1 MPPFDHDAF
10 NDVADMIYN
19 AGGFDL
25 DQIKDPKA
33 RKLIRETV
41 NTINRGVDAHLP
53 TDVPDTLRCALEEN
67 GFIFSGFK
75 TFHAMRELGLSMLTA
90 DGNIKSYDEFK
101 KDVQQ
106 IDAHYN
112 TNYLYAEWKHAIGAC
127 QMAAKWH
134 EQAKDGDRYDLQYRT
149 AQDPN
154 VREDHRLLHGT
165 TLPLS
170 DPFWDKY
177 YPPNGWGCRCTVVQ
191 VRKGKFP
198 LSDPKLAMLRG
209 DNATDTSKLKIFRY
223 NPGKTMTLFPP
234 KHPYYKAP
242 ATAKAVVKQVAA
254 EESEKDRL
262 KRYIEELPK
271 NLTEA
276 EKAAIAQNC
285 IDIENGIKKRKG
297 KPMTHEDADKQSANP
312 KHVLKYLPD
321 PNGAYV
327 DKQGNHYR
335 LNPDY
340 KSSDRQYSINCQT
353 CAPAYALRLRG
364 FDFTAK
370 GNVSGSQ
377 SEYLSHCRSFEAWL
391 NTDGTPCT
399 GVLTYDW
406 MISKGYAKM
415 TPKRYREYFEETCKE
430 EGVYILTIGWKG
442 KNAGGHATIL
452 QRFPDG
458 KLKYVEPQEYDANK
472 GTART
477 LDELCDDGAAQPY
490 WKRGILRVDNKL
502 FNTKFLS
509 IFD

>member
-19 AGGFDL
+19 AGGFDI

-41 NTINRGVDAHLP
+41 NAINRGVDAHLP

-75 TFHAMRELGLSMLTA
+75 TFHAMRELGLSMLTT
-90 DGNIKSYDEFK
+90 DGNIKGYNEFK

-112 TNYLYAEWKHAIGAC
+112 TNYLYAEYKHAIGAC

-209 DNATDTSKLKIFRY
+209 DNATATSKLKIFRY
-223 NPGKTMTLFPP
+223 NPGKTMKLYPP
-234 KHPYYKAP
+234 QHPYYKVP
-242 ATAKAVVKQVAA
+242 AQAKSVCNELGKQYAEHRKLYQQLKDDPQYTDVHFDSIGGGLKASHVGHNFDKKGGLYEKHVQEAGYKAGHAVIFGDESKHAYHKRFTEGTWDGLDFEVAGKESVTENSILRGLKHCA
-254 EESEKDRL
+254 EKRTTKIAVLDFPKGGFDSEVLRKAI
-262 KRYIEELPK
+262 KRYKGL
-271 NLTEA
+271 
-276 EKAAIAQNC
+276 EKLNDGQYVKFVEIICVQGSE
-285 IDIENGIKKRKG
+285 I
-297 KPMTHEDADKQSANP
+297 
-312 KHVLKYLPD
+312 VL
-321 PNGAYV
+321 
-327 DKQGNHYR
+327 
-335 LNPDY
+335 
-340 KSSDRQYSINCQT
+340 
-353 CAPAYALRLRG
+353 
-364 FDFTAK
+364 
-370 GNVSGSQ
+370 
-377 SEYLSHCRSFEAWL
+377 
-391 NTDGTPCT
+391 
-399 GVLTYDW
+399 
-406 MISKGYAKM
+406 
-415 TPKRYREYFEETCKE
+415 
-430 EGVYILTIGWKG
+430 
-442 KNAGGHATIL
+442 
-452 QRFPDG
+452 
-458 KLKYVEPQEYDANK
+458 
-472 GTART
+472 RT
-477 LDELCDDGAAQPY
+477 TL
-490 WKRGILRVDNKL
+490 
-502 FNTKFLS
+502 
-509 IFD
+509 

>member
-19 AGGFDL
+19 AGGFNL

-75 TFHAMRELGLSMLTA
+75 TFHAMRELGLSMLTT
-90 DGNIKSYDEFK
+90 DGNIKSYNEFK

-112 TNYLYAEWKHAIGAC
+112 TNYLYAEYKHAIGAC

-191 VRKGKFP
+191 VRKGKYP

-223 NPGKTMTLFPP
+223 NPGKSMTLFPP
-234 KHPYYKAP
+234 KHPYYKTP
-242 ATAKAVVKQVAA
+242 AEAKAVCNELGKQYAEHRKLYQQLKDDTQYTDVHFDSIGGGLKASHVGHNFDKKGGLYEKHVQEAGYKAGHAVIFGDESKHAYHKRFTEGTWDGLDFEVAGKESVTENSILRGLKHCA
-254 EESEKDRL
+254 EKRTTKIAVLDFPKGGFDSEVLRKAI
-262 KRYIEELPK
+262 KRYKGL
-271 NLTEA
+271 
-276 EKAAIAQNC
+276 EKLNDGQYVKFVEIICVQGSE
-285 IDIENGIKKRKG
+285 I
-297 KPMTHEDADKQSANP
+297 
-312 KHVLKYLPD
+312 VL
-321 PNGAYV
+321 
-327 DKQGNHYR
+327 
-335 LNPDY
+335 
-340 KSSDRQYSINCQT
+340 
-353 CAPAYALRLRG
+353 
-364 FDFTAK
+364 
-370 GNVSGSQ
+370 
-377 SEYLSHCRSFEAWL
+377 
-391 NTDGTPCT
+391 
-399 GVLTYDW
+399 
-406 MISKGYAKM
+406 
-415 TPKRYREYFEETCKE
+415 
-430 EGVYILTIGWKG
+430 
-442 KNAGGHATIL
+442 
-452 QRFPDG
+452 
-458 KLKYVEPQEYDANK
+458 
-472 GTART
+472 RT
-477 LDELCDDGAAQPY
+477 TL
-490 WKRGILRVDNKL
+490 
-502 FNTKFLS
+502 
-509 IFD
+509 

>member
-19 AGGFDL
+19 AGGFDI

-41 NTINRGVDAHLP
+41 NAINRGVDAHLP

-75 TFHAMRELGLSMLTA
+75 TFHAMRELGLSMLTT
-90 DGNIKSYDEFK
+90 DGNIKSYNEFK

-112 TNYLYAEWKHAIGAC
+112 TNYLYAEYKHAIGAC

-209 DNATDTSKLKIFRY
+209 DNATATSKLKIFRY
-223 NPGKTMTLFPP
+223 NPGKTMKLYPP
-234 KHPYYKAP
+234 QHPYYKAP
-242 ATAKAVVKQVAA
+242 AEAKAVCNELGKQYAEHRKLYQQLKDDPQYTDVHFDSIGGGLKASHVGHNFDKKGGLYEKHVQEAGYKAGHAVIFGDESKHAYHKRFTEGTWDGLDFEVAGKESVTENSILRGLKHCA
-254 EESEKDRL
+254 EKRTTKIAVLDFPKGGFDSEVLRKAI
-262 KRYIEELPK
+262 KRYKGL
-271 NLTEA
+271 
-276 EKAAIAQNC
+276 EKLNDGQYVKFVEIICVQGSE
-285 IDIENGIKKRKG
+285 I
-297 KPMTHEDADKQSANP
+297 
-312 KHVLKYLPD
+312 VL
-321 PNGAYV
+321 
-327 DKQGNHYR
+327 
-335 LNPDY
+335 
-340 KSSDRQYSINCQT
+340 
-353 CAPAYALRLRG
+353 
-364 FDFTAK
+364 
-370 GNVSGSQ
+370 
-377 SEYLSHCRSFEAWL
+377 
-391 NTDGTPCT
+391 
-399 GVLTYDW
+399 
-406 MISKGYAKM
+406 
-415 TPKRYREYFEETCKE
+415 
-430 EGVYILTIGWKG
+430 
-442 KNAGGHATIL
+442 
-452 QRFPDG
+452 
-458 KLKYVEPQEYDANK
+458 
-472 GTART
+472 RT
-477 LDELCDDGAAQPY
+477 TL
-490 WKRGILRVDNKL
+490 
-502 FNTKFLS
+502 
-509 IFD
+509 

>member
-19 AGGFDL
+19 AGGFNL

-41 NTINRGVDAHLP
+41 NAINRGVDAHLP

-75 TFHAMRELGLSMLTA
+75 TFHAMRELGLSMLTT
-90 DGNIKSYDEFK
+90 DGNIKSYNEFK

-112 TNYLYAEWKHAIGAC
+112 TNYLYAEYKHAIGAC

-209 DNATDTSKLKIFRY
+209 DNATATSKLKFSRY
-223 NPGKTMTLFPP
+223 TPGKTRNLYPP
-234 KHPYYKAP
+234 QHPYYKVP
-242 ATAKAVVKQVAA
+242 AQAKSVCNELGKQYAEHRKLYQQLKDDPQYTDVHFDSIGGGLKASHVGHNFDKKGGLYEKHVQEAGYKAGHAVIFGDESKHAYHKRFTEGTWDGLDFEVAGKESVTENSILRGLKHCA
-254 EESEKDRL
+254 EKRTTKIAVLDFPKGGFDSEVLRKAI
-262 KRYIEELPK
+262 KRYKGL
-271 NLTEA
+271 
-276 EKAAIAQNC
+276 EKLNDGQYVKFVEIICVQGSE
-285 IDIENGIKKRKG
+285 I
-297 KPMTHEDADKQSANP
+297 
-312 KHVLKYLPD
+312 VL
-321 PNGAYV
+321 
-327 DKQGNHYR
+327 
-335 LNPDY
+335 
-340 KSSDRQYSINCQT
+340 
-353 CAPAYALRLRG
+353 
-364 FDFTAK
+364 
-370 GNVSGSQ
+370 
-377 SEYLSHCRSFEAWL
+377 
-391 NTDGTPCT
+391 
-399 GVLTYDW
+399 
-406 MISKGYAKM
+406 
-415 TPKRYREYFEETCKE
+415 
-430 EGVYILTIGWKG
+430 
-442 KNAGGHATIL
+442 
-452 QRFPDG
+452 
-458 KLKYVEPQEYDANK
+458 
-472 GTART
+472 RT
-477 LDELCDDGAAQPY
+477 TL
-490 WKRGILRVDNKL
+490 
-502 FNTKFLS
+502 
-509 IFD
+509 

>member
-19 AGGFDL
+19 AGGFDI

-41 NTINRGVDAHLP
+41 NAINRGVDAHLP

-75 TFHAMRELGLSMLTA
+75 TFHAMRELGLSMLTT
-90 DGNIKSYDEFK
+90 DGNIKGYNEFK

-112 TNYLYAEWKHAIGAC
+112 TNYLYAEYKHAIGAC

-191 VRKGKFP
+191 VRKGKYP

-223 NPGKTMTLFPP
+223 NPGKSMTLFPP

-242 ATAKAVVKQVAA
+242 AEAKAVCNELGKQYAEHRKLYQQLKDDTQYTDVHFDSIGGGLKASHVGHNFDKKGGLYEKHVQEAGYKAGHAVIFGDESKHAYHKRFTEGTWDGLDFEVAGKESVTENSILRGLKHCA
-254 EESEKDRL
+254 EKRTTKIAVLDFPKGGFDSEVLRKAI
-262 KRYIEELPK
+262 KRYKGL
-271 NLTEA
+271 
-276 EKAAIAQNC
+276 EKLNDGQYVKFVEIICVQGSE
-285 IDIENGIKKRKG
+285 I
-297 KPMTHEDADKQSANP
+297 
-312 KHVLKYLPD
+312 VL
-321 PNGAYV
+321 
-327 DKQGNHYR
+327 
-335 LNPDY
+335 
-340 KSSDRQYSINCQT
+340 
-353 CAPAYALRLRG
+353 
-364 FDFTAK
+364 
-370 GNVSGSQ
+370 
-377 SEYLSHCRSFEAWL
+377 
-391 NTDGTPCT
+391 
-399 GVLTYDW
+399 
-406 MISKGYAKM
+406 
-415 TPKRYREYFEETCKE
+415 
-430 EGVYILTIGWKG
+430 
-442 KNAGGHATIL
+442 
-452 QRFPDG
+452 
-458 KLKYVEPQEYDANK
+458 
-472 GTART
+472 RT
-477 LDELCDDGAAQPY
+477 TL
-490 WKRGILRVDNKL
+490 
-502 FNTKFLS
+502 
-509 IFD
+509 

>member
-19 AGGFDL
+19 AGGFDI

-41 NTINRGVDAHLP
+41 NAINRGVDAHLP

-75 TFHAMRELGLSMLTA
+75 TFHAMRELGLSMLTT
-90 DGNIKSYDEFK
+90 DGNIKSYNEFK

-112 TNYLYAEWKHAIGAC
+112 TNYLYAEYKHAIGAC

-191 VRKGKFP
+191 VRKGKYP

-223 NPGKTMTLFPP
+223 NPGKSMTLFPP

-242 ATAKAVVKQVAA
+242 AEAKAVCNELGKQYAEHRKLYQQLKDDTQYTDVHFDSIGGGLKASHVGHNFDKKGGLYEKHVQEAGYKAGHAVIFGDESKHAYHKRFTEGTWDGLDFEVAGKESVTENSILRGLKHCA
-254 EESEKDRL
+254 EKRTTKIAVLDFPKGGFDSEVLRKAI
-262 KRYIEELPK
+262 KRYKGL
-271 NLTEA
+271 
-276 EKAAIAQNC
+276 EKLNDGQYVKFVEIICVQGSE
-285 IDIENGIKKRKG
+285 I
-297 KPMTHEDADKQSANP
+297 
-312 KHVLKYLPD
+312 VL
-321 PNGAYV
+321 
-327 DKQGNHYR
+327 
-335 LNPDY
+335 
-340 KSSDRQYSINCQT
+340 
-353 CAPAYALRLRG
+353 
-364 FDFTAK
+364 
-370 GNVSGSQ
+370 
-377 SEYLSHCRSFEAWL
+377 
-391 NTDGTPCT
+391 
-399 GVLTYDW
+399 
-406 MISKGYAKM
+406 
-415 TPKRYREYFEETCKE
+415 
-430 EGVYILTIGWKG
+430 
-442 KNAGGHATIL
+442 
-452 QRFPDG
+452 
-458 KLKYVEPQEYDANK
+458 
-472 GTART
+472 RT
-477 LDELCDDGAAQPY
+477 TL
-490 WKRGILRVDNKL
+490 
-502 FNTKFLS
+502 
-509 IFD
+509 

>member
-19 AGGFDL
+19 AGGFNL

-41 NTINRGVDAHLP
+41 NAINRGVDAHLP

-75 TFHAMRELGLSMLTA
+75 TFHAMRELGLSMLTT
-90 DGNIKSYDEFK
+90 DGNIKSYNEFK

-112 TNYLYAEWKHAIGAC
+112 TNYLYAEYKHAIGAC

-191 VRKGKFP
+191 VRKGKYP

-223 NPGKTMTLFPP
+223 NPGKSMTLFPP

-242 ATAKAVVKQVAA
+242 AEAKAVCNELGKQYAEHRKLYQQLKDDTQYTDVHFDSIGGGLKASHVGHNFDKKGGLYEKHVQEAGYKAGHAVIFGDESKHAYHKRFTEGTWDGLDFEVAGKESVTENSILRGLKHCA
-254 EESEKDRL
+254 EKRTTKIAVLDFPKGGFDSEVLRKAI
-262 KRYIEELPK
+262 KRYKGL
-271 NLTEA
+271 
-276 EKAAIAQNC
+276 EKLNDGQYVKFVEIICVQGSE
-285 IDIENGIKKRKG
+285 I
-297 KPMTHEDADKQSANP
+297 
-312 KHVLKYLPD
+312 VL
-321 PNGAYV
+321 
-327 DKQGNHYR
+327 
-335 LNPDY
+335 
-340 KSSDRQYSINCQT
+340 
-353 CAPAYALRLRG
+353 
-364 FDFTAK
+364 
-370 GNVSGSQ
+370 
-377 SEYLSHCRSFEAWL
+377 
-391 NTDGTPCT
+391 
-399 GVLTYDW
+399 
-406 MISKGYAKM
+406 
-415 TPKRYREYFEETCKE
+415 
-430 EGVYILTIGWKG
+430 
-442 KNAGGHATIL
+442 
-452 QRFPDG
+452 
-458 KLKYVEPQEYDANK
+458 
-472 GTART
+472 RT
-477 LDELCDDGAAQPY
+477 TL
-490 WKRGILRVDNKL
+490 
-502 FNTKFLS
+502 
-509 IFD
+509 

>member
-19 AGGFDL
+19 AGGFDI

-41 NTINRGVDAHLP
+41 NAINRGVDAHLP

-75 TFHAMRELGLSMLTA
+75 TFHAMRELGLSMLTT
-90 DGNIKSYDEFK
+90 DGNIKSYNEFK

-112 TNYLYAEWKHAIGAC
+112 TNYLYAEYKHAIGAC

-191 VRKGKFP
+191 VRKGKYP

-223 NPGKTMTLFPP
+223 NPGKSMTLFPP
-234 KHPYYKAP
+234 KHPYYKTP
-242 ATAKAVVKQVAA
+242 AEAKAVCNELGKQYAEHRKLYQQLKDDTQYTDVHFDSIGGGLKASHVGHNFDKKGGLYEKHVQEAGYKAGHAVIFGDESKHAYHKRFTEGTWDGLDFEVAGKESVTENSILRGLKHCA
-254 EESEKDRL
+254 EKRTTKIAVLDFPKGGFDSEVLRKAI
-262 KRYIEELPK
+262 KRYKGL
-271 NLTEA
+271 
-276 EKAAIAQNC
+276 EKLNDGQYVKFVEIICVQGSE
-285 IDIENGIKKRKG
+285 I
-297 KPMTHEDADKQSANP
+297 
-312 KHVLKYLPD
+312 VL
-321 PNGAYV
+321 
-327 DKQGNHYR
+327 
-335 LNPDY
+335 
-340 KSSDRQYSINCQT
+340 
-353 CAPAYALRLRG
+353 
-364 FDFTAK
+364 
-370 GNVSGSQ
+370 
-377 SEYLSHCRSFEAWL
+377 
-391 NTDGTPCT
+391 
-399 GVLTYDW
+399 
-406 MISKGYAKM
+406 
-415 TPKRYREYFEETCKE
+415 
-430 EGVYILTIGWKG
+430 
-442 KNAGGHATIL
+442 
-452 QRFPDG
+452 
-458 KLKYVEPQEYDANK
+458 
-472 GTART
+472 RT
-477 LDELCDDGAAQPY
+477 TL
-490 WKRGILRVDNKL
+490 
-502 FNTKFLS
+502 
-509 IFD
+509 

>member
-19 AGGFDL
+19 AGGFNL

-41 NTINRGVDAHLP
+41 NAINRGVDAHLP

-75 TFHAMRELGLSMLTA
+75 TFHAMRELGLSMLTT
-90 DGNIKSYDEFK
+90 DGNIKSYNEFK

-112 TNYLYAEWKHAIGAC
+112 TNYLYAEYKHAIGAC

-191 VRKGKFP
+191 VRKGKYP

-223 NPGKTMTLFPP
+223 NPGKSMTLFPP
-234 KHPYYKAP
+234 KHPYYKTP
-242 ATAKAVVKQVAA
+242 AEAKAVCNELGKQYAEHRKLYQQLKDDTQYTDVHFDSIGGGLKASHVGHNFDKKGGLYEKHVQEAGYKAGHAVIFGDESKHAYHKRFTEGTWDGLDFEVAGKESVTENSILRGLKHCA
-254 EESEKDRL
+254 EKRTTKIAVLDFPKGGFDSEVLRKAI
-262 KRYIEELPK
+262 KRYKGL
-271 NLTEA
+271 
-276 EKAAIAQNC
+276 EKLNDGQYVKFVEIICVQGSE
-285 IDIENGIKKRKG
+285 I
-297 KPMTHEDADKQSANP
+297 
-312 KHVLKYLPD
+312 VL
-321 PNGAYV
+321 
-327 DKQGNHYR
+327 
-335 LNPDY
+335 
-340 KSSDRQYSINCQT
+340 
-353 CAPAYALRLRG
+353 
-364 FDFTAK
+364 
-370 GNVSGSQ
+370 
-377 SEYLSHCRSFEAWL
+377 
-391 NTDGTPCT
+391 
-399 GVLTYDW
+399 
-406 MISKGYAKM
+406 
-415 TPKRYREYFEETCKE
+415 
-430 EGVYILTIGWKG
+430 
-442 KNAGGHATIL
+442 
-452 QRFPDG
+452 
-458 KLKYVEPQEYDANK
+458 
-472 GTART
+472 RT
-477 LDELCDDGAAQPY
+477 TL
-490 WKRGILRVDNKL
+490 
-502 FNTKFLS
+502 
-509 IFD
+509 

>member
-41 NTINRGVDAHLP
+41 NAINRGVDAHLP

-75 TFHAMRELGLSMLTA
+75 TFHAMRELGLSMLTT
-90 DGNIKSYDEFK
+90 DGNIKSYNEFK

-154 VREDHRLLHGT
+154 VREEHRLLHGT
-165 TLPLS
+165 TLPPS

-223 NPGKTMTLFPP
+223 NPGKTMKLYPP
-234 KHPYYKAP
+234 KHPYYKVP
-242 ATAKAVVKQVAA
+242 AQAKAVCTEIGQQYAEHRKQYQQLKDDPKYTDVHFDNIGGGLKASHLGHNFDKKGGQYEKHVQNAGYKAGYAVVLENEKGGAFGERFTEGTWDGKEFEVAGRETA
-254 EESEKDRL
+254 TANNILRGLKHCAAKKKTKIAVLDFPNANFDKSTFDTALARYNGLEKLNDGQFVRFDRIICVQNEEIVL
-262 KRYIEELPK
+262 
-271 NLTEA
+271 
-276 EKAAIAQNC
+276 
-285 IDIENGIKKRKG
+285 DIE
-297 KPMTHEDADKQSANP
+297 H
-312 KHVLKYLPD
+312 
-321 PNGAYV
+321 
-327 DKQGNHYR
+327 
-335 LNPDY
+335 
-340 KSSDRQYSINCQT
+340 
-353 CAPAYALRLRG
+353 
-364 FDFTAK
+364 
-370 GNVSGSQ
+370 
-377 SEYLSHCRSFEAWL
+377 
-391 NTDGTPCT
+391 
-399 GVLTYDW
+399 
-406 MISKGYAKM
+406 
-415 TPKRYREYFEETCKE
+415 
-430 EGVYILTIGWKG
+430 
-442 KNAGGHATIL
+442 
-452 QRFPDG
+452 
-458 KLKYVEPQEYDANK
+458 
-472 GTART
+472 
-477 LDELCDDGAAQPY
+477 
-490 WKRGILRVDNKL
+490 
-502 FNTKFLS
+502 
-509 IFD
+509 

>member
-19 AGGFDL
+19 AGGFNL

-41 NTINRGVDAHLP
+41 NAINRGVDAHLP

-75 TFHAMRELGLSMLTA
+75 TFHAMRELGLSMLTT
-90 DGNIKSYDEFK
+90 DGNIKGYNEFK

-112 TNYLYAEWKHAIGAC
+112 TNYLYAEYKHAIGAC

-191 VRKGKFP
+191 VRKGKYP

-223 NPGKTMTLFPP
+223 NPGKSMTLFPP

-242 ATAKAVVKQVAA
+242 AEAKAVCNELGKQYAEHRKLYQQLKDDTQYTDVHFDSIGGGLKASHVGHNFDKKGGLYEKHVQEAGYKAGHAVIFGDESKHAYHKRFTEGTWDGLDFEVAGKESVTENSILRGLKHCA
-254 EESEKDRL
+254 EKRTTKIAVLDFPKGGFDSEVLRKAI
-262 KRYIEELPK
+262 KRYKGL
-271 NLTEA
+271 
-276 EKAAIAQNC
+276 EKLNDGQYVKFVEIICVQGSE
-285 IDIENGIKKRKG
+285 I
-297 KPMTHEDADKQSANP
+297 
-312 KHVLKYLPD
+312 VL
-321 PNGAYV
+321 
-327 DKQGNHYR
+327 
-335 LNPDY
+335 
-340 KSSDRQYSINCQT
+340 
-353 CAPAYALRLRG
+353 
-364 FDFTAK
+364 
-370 GNVSGSQ
+370 
-377 SEYLSHCRSFEAWL
+377 
-391 NTDGTPCT
+391 
-399 GVLTYDW
+399 
-406 MISKGYAKM
+406 
-415 TPKRYREYFEETCKE
+415 
-430 EGVYILTIGWKG
+430 
-442 KNAGGHATIL
+442 
-452 QRFPDG
+452 
-458 KLKYVEPQEYDANK
+458 
-472 GTART
+472 RT
-477 LDELCDDGAAQPY
+477 TL
-490 WKRGILRVDNKL
+490 
-502 FNTKFLS
+502 
-509 IFD
+509 